1 MQVYVLYY
9 IENDGEDG
17 FNNVETIGVY
27 SSLEKAQE
35 IMNEELQETIA
46 LNENRPYSFST
57 DISTHECTYT
67 STSGYKLKYCIDEQT
82 LYF

>member
-1 MQVYVLYY
+1 
-9 IENDGEDG
+9 
-17 FNNVETIGVY
+17 
-27 SSLEKAQE
+27 
-35 IMNEELQETIA
+35 MNEELQETIA
-46 LNENRPYSFST
+46 LNTNQPYSFST